1 MISSLAVS
9 RTGRSVSGDR
19 GGAWARAGVVAA
31 VLLLT
36 LGCEDNSTTGPKSN
50 GVTIEAQELITSGSG
65 CRLKVTLSNRT
76 GADLSGQLAYQ
87 LLNAQK
93 SVIGTATVFP
103 TVPDGTRRT
112 ATSDFL
118 RGSDGHSLVCAEI
131 VAVQLAPV
139 GSTVPIATI

>member
-1 MISSLAVS
+1 MAD
-9 RTGRSVSGDR
+9 RPGGRWS
-19 GGAWARAGVVAA
+19 RAGVVGA

-50 GVTIEAQELITSGSG
+50 GLTIEAQELVTSSSG
-65 CRLKVTLSNRT
+65 CRLKVTLSNHS
-76 GADLSGQLAYQ
+76 GQDLSGLLAYQ
-87 LLNAQK
+87 LLGAQK
-93 SVIGTATVFP
+93 TVIGTARVFP

-118 RGSDGHSLVCAEI
+118 QAVGGRGLVCSEI
-131 VAVQLAPV
+131 AAVQLAPV